1 MSGWAHCRGAAAPT
15 HPEPP
20 LSVPD
25 PYAQRPHSDGHAVGH
40 GAPAAPPAYPTNG
53 ASPWSYGA
61 PPAAPTAAPYGFKP
75 HGQTPPAYGSVPG
88 YPAPGQGNPASPF
101 QPGQYYGPAGI
112 PLPTSSRT
120 NGLAIASIVV
130 ASVCLVLGGPVSAG
144 VLAIVGGVVGLGLGI
159 AGLRRARA
167 GVVGGKGQATV
178 GIVVSAVSAIVGTV
192 LVFTV
197 GPAFV
202 AGFTQGW
209 ESALQGEGPS
219 GDPWDGDG
227 VTDDE
232 WIDIPTDTLALGEA
246 ATMGQYTVTVME
258 VQLDADDDV
267 LAADSDNAPAAG
279 QYVQA
284 LVSVT
289 YNGTGVGRPFRDLL
303 VSYPGADDYIYDEA
317 GCWAITADYV
327 YDVGPVAP
335 GETVDFLSC
344 MDVPSEAIDG
354 AAVMIEDMTV
364 PFFRGEVWSSR

>member
-1 MSGWAHCRGAAAPT
+1 MSA
-15 HPEPP
+15 
-20 LSVPD
+20 PD
-25 PYAQRPHSDGHAVGH
+25 PYAQRPHSDGSAAGH
-40 GAPAAPPAYPTNG
+40 GAPAVPPAYPTNG
-53 ASPWSYGA
+53 ASPWAYGA
-61 PPAAPTAAPYGFKP
+61 PQAAPTAAPYGFKP

-88 YPAPGQGNPASPF
+88 YPAPGQANPASPF
-101 QPGQYYGPAGI
+101 QPGQYYGPTGV

-120 NGLAIASIVV
+120 NGLAIASLVV
-130 ASVCLVLGGPVSAG
+130 ASVSLVLGGPVSAG

-167 GVVGGKGQATV
+167 GAVGGKGQATV
-178 GIVVSAVSAIVGTV
+178 GIVVSAVSAVVGTV
-192 LVFTV
+192 LVVTV

-227 VTDDE
+227 VTDGE
-232 WIDIPTDTLALGEA
+232 WIDVPSDTLALGEP

-258 VQLDADDDV
+258 VELDAGDDV

-289 YNGTGVGRPFRDLL
+289 YNGTEVGRPFRDLL
-303 VSYPGADDYIYDEA
+303 VSYPGSDDYIYDEA

-344 MDVPSEAIDG
+344 MDVPSEAIGG
-354 AAVMIEDMTV
+354 AAIMVEDMTV

>member
-1 MSGWAHCRGAAAPT
+1 MSA
-15 HPEPP
+15 
-20 LSVPD
+20 PD
-25 PYAQRPHSDGHAVGH
+25 PYAPRPQDDGTAAGR
-40 GAPAAPPAYPTNG
+40 GAPAVPTPTAYAAHG

-61 PPAAPTAAPYGFKP
+61 PPAPAPTAAPYGFKP
-75 HGQTPPAYGSVPG
+75 HGQAPPAYGSAGSAPPAFATPG
-88 YPAPGQGNPASPF
+88 QPAPGYPF

-159 AGLRRARA
+159 VGLRRART
-167 GVVGGKGQATV
+167 GQVGGKGQATV
-178 GIVVSAVSAIVGTV
+178 GIVVSTVSAVLGTV
-192 LVFTV
+192 MVLTV

-219 GDPWDGDG
+219 GEPYDGDG
-227 VTDDE
+227 VTSEE
-232 WIDIPTDTLALGEA
+232 WVAVPRDTLRMGEA
-246 ATMGQYTVTVME
+246 ATIGHYTVTIMQVD
-258 VQLDADDDV
+258 LDAEDSV
-267 LAADSDNAPAAG
+267 LAADPDNVAAVG

-289 YNGTGVGRPFRDLL
+289 YNGTELGRPFRDLL
-303 VSYPGADDYIYDEA
+303 VSYPGSDDFFYDEA

-344 MDVPSEAIDG
+344 MDVPGEAIDG
-354 AAVMIEDMTV
+354 STVMVQDMTV
-364 PFFRGEVWSSR
+364 PFFRAEMWSSR